1 MEEDQINIKPKTE
14 RNSKKML
21 KAIAWSQLIII
32 WRRINVNLETKE
44 IGNDERIES
53 KNMRIGNYSSVL
65 KRKNQNKTTR
75 QI

>member
-1 MEEDQINIKPKTE
+1 
-14 RNSKKML
+14 ML

-53 KNMRIGNYSSVL
+53 KNMRIGNSSSVL

>member
-1 MEEDQINIKPKTE
+1 
-14 RNSKKML
+14 ML